1 MPTVDALQMPAA
13 SSCTRQTPKEE
24 PKPAPVVAQPMSV
37 KPQISCSTLM
47 PAYNGPAQVN
57 VDGCWDFFA
66 NGSFLYYQAPN
77 QPTGRL
83 SIYGTSELGVNNALS
98 MASLWKLGMDII
110 DGSLYRAYYVGS
122 RLTFTTYSGMRVLWI
137 DQKNRISFNDVATGN
152 NLEALYKT
160 TSWGVGPRM
169 GVDMGWL
176 LGKGFRLIGNIA
188 GDVCYSSYKIRFAE
202 YENPGTDS
210 ALTYLTLKYNEKA
223 IRTHLQSGIG
233 FGWGKYFLP
242 SRPKIRWGIQDLW
255 PHEWS

>member
-1 MPTVDALQMPAA
+1 M
-13 SSCTRQTPKEE
+13 
-24 PKPAPVVAQPMSV
+24 
-37 KPQISCSTLM
+37 
-47 PAYNGPAQVN
+47 
-57 VDGCWDFFA
+57 
-66 NGSFLYYQAPN
+66 
-77 QPTGRL
+77 
-83 SIYGTSELGVNNALS
+83 NNALS

-233 FGWGKYFLP
+233 FGWGKYFAENSWHVDFAATYDFQVFWDQNMLRLP
-242 SRPKIRWGIQDLW
+242 ITTFYNGVDFSGNLYLQGLNLKMILDF
-255 PHEWS
+255 